1 MNLYLTGSAAV
12 SRRVLISSV
21 YLCLHSHS
29 HFAFAF
35 VFTFVSVLVVVV
47 GFVVV
52 VGTVDK

>member
-21 YLCLHSHS
+21 YLCLHS